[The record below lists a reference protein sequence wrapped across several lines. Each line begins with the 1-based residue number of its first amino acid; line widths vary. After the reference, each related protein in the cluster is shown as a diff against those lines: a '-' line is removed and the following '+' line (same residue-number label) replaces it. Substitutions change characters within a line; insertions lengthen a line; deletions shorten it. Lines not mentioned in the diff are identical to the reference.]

1 MGTLSQN
8 FYKLFLNYYNSKKR
22 PSLDFK
28 NFYLNHHELIQKIT
42 FFSSLYKR
50 GYRIVRM
57 TAVESISSSDTEIR
71 KDEEDIVATT
81 LEAEA
86 VTTTESTSS

>member
-1 MGTLSQN
+1 
-8 FYKLFLNYYNSKKR
+8 
-22 PSLDFK
+22 
-28 NFYLNHHELIQKIT
+28 
-42 FFSSLYKR
+42 
-50 GYRIVRM
+50 M
-57 TAVESISSSDTEIR
+57 TAVESIAMSDMEIR